1 MKARFLFPLLTVVLS
16 LSVLSCDS
24 FLRTEPPLDISN
36 DVALST
42 PAGIEAALV
51 GAADAMQSGALFG
64 GNVMSMGEL
73 WSDNVE
79 ANVGADFG
87 RLQILT
93 YNLNIFNPEGR
104 SMWGDGYGV
113 INRVNNVLA
122 ALETVP
128 FENAARA
135 QQLKGR
141 ALAMRAITLWSLC
154 MYFAQ
159 PWGFTS
165 DNTHP
170 GVIIRT
176 EPTLGDLGTIKARAS
191 LADCYAQIIDDFQ
204 QARQLLPA
212 TDAPYMGRLA
222 VTGLL
227 ARVYF
232 HMGEWA
238 TAEAL
243 LTEVIES
250 GTYQLNPDV
259 TAVVTTNSTPEVLYE
274 IINLANDNASSIVF
288 DFRQADNASPRYWA
302 GTPFVNTIYRNP
314 TDKRL
319 ALYVYRNNRLYVAKW
334 DRIVM
339 NIPILRLAE
348 LYLTRSECRF
358 HQGNTTGAVADV
370 NVIRERAGLEPL
382 PDTQAG
388 NTLLNNIRRERNV
401 ELAFEGDIF
410 LERKRQR
417 RDLKDRPW
425 NDAALIFKIPDIEM
439 NANTLCVQNP

>member
-1 MKARFLFPLLTVVLS
+1 MRTRFPAIAVTALLSLTVV
-16 LSVLSCDS
+16 SCDS
-24 FLRTEPPLDISN
+24 FLQTEPPLDISN

-42 PAGIEAALV
+42 PAGIEAVMV

-79 ANVGADFG
+79 SNVGADFG

-122 ALETVP
+122 ALDNVP
-128 FENAARA
+128 FDNPARA
-135 QQLKGR
+135 QQLRGR
-141 ALAMRAITLWSLC
+141 ALAMRALTMWSLC

-159 PWGFTS
+159 PWGFTE
-165 DNTHP
+165 DNSHP
-170 GVIIRT
+170 GIIIRT
-176 EPTLGDLGTIKARAS
+176 EPTLGDVGTQKARAT
-191 LADCYAQIIDDFQ
+191 LAACYQQIIADFQ
-204 QARQLLPA
+204 AARTLLPP
-212 TDAPYMGRLA
+212 TDAPYMGSLA

-232 HMGEWA
+232 HMGDWA

-243 LTEVIES
+243 ATEVIES
-250 GTYQLNPDV
+250 GVYRLNPDV
-259 TAVVTTNSTPEVLYE
+259 TSVVTTNSTPEVMYE
-274 IINLANDNASSIVF
+274 IVNLANDNASSIVF

-302 GTPFVNTIYRNP
+302 GTPFVNTIYRNA
-314 TDKRL
+314 TDGRL

-339 NIPILRLAE
+339 NIPILRYAE
-348 LYLTRSECRF
+348 MYLTRSECRF
-358 HQGNTTGAVADV
+358 QQGNTVGAVEDV

-382 PDTQAG
+382 PTSQAG

-417 RDLKDRPW
+417 RDLKDKPW

-439 NANTLCVQNP
+439 NANTLCAQNP